1 MEIIESIAYL
11 TTPPTEE
18 NPKGV
23 KVQVLNEDG
32 TDWNEAATYEAYTNL
47 INK

>member
-11 TTPPTEE
+11 TTPE
-18 NPKGV
+18 GV